1 MDGVRYSFP
10 EEDDDKQLFRG
21 LFDYFFFLYLNCHF
35 VAIKD
40 SDNND
45 RANLNFFF

>member
-1 MDGVRYSFP
+1 MINNYLGVYLIISF
-10 EEDDDKQLFRG
+10 F
-21 LFDYFFFLYLNCHF
+21 YLNCHF

-45 RANLNFFF
+45 RANLKFFFRRLAGFG